1 MTRPSYT
8 RDCREVFDEECEVI
22 LEPGSQQQCTMVD
35 QVTSTVMMIM
45 MMIMMMMMMM
55 MITMMDQVEYAEQ
68 CSTVYSQECVTVQ
81 EKICREPEIVQP
93 PPSDDYGVPKVR
105 PRIEEKGLG

>member
-35 QVTSTVMMIM
+35 QV
-45 MMIMMMMMMM
+45 
-55 MITMMDQVEYAEQ
+55 EYAEQ

-81 EKICREPEIVQP
+81 EKVCREPEIVQP

-105 PRIEEKGLG
+105 PSQGL

>member
-35 QVTSTVMMIM
+35 QVTNTVIMI
-45 MMIMMMMMMM
+45 M
-55 MITMMDQVEYAEQ
+55 MITMVDQVEYAEQ

-81 EKICREPEIVQP
+81 EKVCREPEIVQP

-105 PRIEEKGLG
+105 PSQGL